1 MNNSNYQSNRH
12 NENTTTSNGRTSR
25 SQKFGRQLIRLFLP
39 PVANIRHQHYARRH
53 PAHLWLDTLLALVI
67 FALAGWNI
75 FHITSRETLPAP
87 KLNVAITA
95 DRTIDQI
102 GSYQI
107 TAAIR
112 NDSDTVVTDVAW
124 QQYNPV
130 IGGDTEQSQ
139 TDIQP
144 IWTIGQL
151 TPGQEARRTYDLVV
165 MGSNADQGTINGL
178 LSFYSGTQSFTQ
190 TGTLS
195 YAISRPALNVTI
207 SGADTVQ
214 SGVAYNIRAEIENI
228 TSQLIAKPILAVTL
242 PAGTKLISA
251 QPNAGSDNLTWEW
264 AELASGSKQSVTLTV
279 TSDRLVSSE
288 LLASAQ
294 AYAGQAAK
302 RHAQSEGRFNWRVVP
317 PLTIETV
324 IGHPAETKSS
334 VTLVAEARYFGTTG
348 VQLGYGPIP
357 PKIGQL
363 TGYRIFWLIRNTG
376 PTVNGIRL
384 TAALPNEVN
393 WVGNTANSIGQ
404 SVRYE
409 STRREVSWTLDEFPS
424 DAQMATASF
433 ELSITP
439 GSQWVGRVMPLLN
452 ITTLTGKYQSGLPIK
467 TTVSGLTTDLTGDN
481 DPTHGRVSQ

>member
-1 MNNSNYQSNRH
+1 MNDSIYHPDNHGDEKATPNGQSSKTQKIGRH
-12 NENTTTSNGRTSR
+12 I
-25 SQKFGRQLIRLFLP
+25 IRLLLP
-39 PVANIRHQHYARRH
+39 PVAHVRHRHYAHRH

-87 KLNVAITA
+87 KLDVTITA

-102 GSYQI
+102 GPYQI
-107 TAAIR
+107 TAVIR
-112 NDSDTVVTDVAW
+112 NDSDTAVTGVAW
-124 QQYNPV
+124 QQYHPV

-139 TDIQP
+139 TDVQP

-151 TPGQEARRTYDLVV
+151 TPGQEARRTYDLIV
-165 MGSNADQGTINGL
+165 MGSIANRGTINGL
-178 LSFYSGTQSFTQ
+178 LSFYSGNQNFTQ
-190 TGTLS
+190 TGKLS
-195 YAISRPALNVTI
+195 YAISRPALNVSI

-228 TSQLIAKPILAVTL
+228 SGQSIAKPILAVTL
-242 PAGTKLISA
+242 PVGTKLISA
-251 QPNAGSDNLTWEW
+251 QPDVESDGLTWEW
-264 AELASGSKQSVTLTV
+264 SELPSGSKQSVTLTV

-302 RHAQSEGRFNWRVVP
+302 RLIQSEGKFNWRVVP
-317 PLTIETV
+317 PPTIETV
-324 IGHPAETKSS
+324 ISHPAETKPS
-334 VTLVAEARYFGTTG
+334 VTLVAEARYYGTTG

-357 PKIGQL
+357 PKVGQL
-363 TGYRIFWLIRNTG
+363 TGYRIFWLISNTG

-384 TAALPNEVN
+384 TAVLPNEVS
-393 WVGNTANSIGQ
+393 WIGNAANSIGQ
-404 SVRYE
+404 SVRYD

-433 ELSITP
+433 EIMVTP
-439 GSQWVGRVMPLLN
+439 ASLWAGRVMPLLN
-452 ITTLTGKYQSGLPIK
+452 VTTLTGKYRSGMPVK
-467 TTVSGLTTDLTGDN
+467 VTVSGLTTDLIGDQ
-481 DPTHGRVSQ
+481 DPAHGRVSK